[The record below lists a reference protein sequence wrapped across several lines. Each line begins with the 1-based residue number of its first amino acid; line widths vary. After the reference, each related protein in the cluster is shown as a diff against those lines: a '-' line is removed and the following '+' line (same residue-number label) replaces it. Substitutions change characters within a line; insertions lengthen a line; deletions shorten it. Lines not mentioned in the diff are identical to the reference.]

1 MKNILVEFSHHADA
15 RADIEAR
22 GYTKRPLQL
31 DRDLAYMLARMAS
44 GSWDLPAD
52 EWYRTGKRYRS
63 FDQYSALVTGTGVE
77 VRHLGEVRPYFQ
89 DVSHNPELGGVERR
103 YAPLAADLSTD
114 VGIYKLIS
122 QQVARLP
129 LSNAGQAYQ
138 VNLHVMRYCALPGQR
153 CETSPPGYHKDGERF
168 ISVVL
173 LTYCGADGGRVHIA
187 DNEKSELDS
196 FLMREMGENYIID
209 DESVYHKLSPVEI
222 FENNTFAFRDV
233 LILDFIPLQK
243 TGERRN
249 RPDIKPTEN
258 AAVPRGLKLTSD

>member
-1 MKNILVEFSHHADA
+1 MDGIDVGQLPLCGSSTDCGDHSVKNIPVEFSHHADA

-31 DRDLAYMLARMAS
+31 DRDLAYMLGRMAS

-52 EWYRTGKRYRS
+52 EWYKTGKRYRS
-63 FDQYSALVTGTGVE
+63 FDRYSALVTDTGVE

-222 FENNTFAFRDV
+222 LENNTFAFRDI
-233 LILDFIPLQK
+233 LLLDFIPLL
-243 TGERRN
+243 N
-249 RPDIKPTEN
+249 
-258 AAVPRGLKLTSD
+258 